1 MSLDIELH
9 GLPRAIRDV
18 DIAASLVLWCGAEIA
33 ELCTEPT
40 IHVRLR
46 GQTSAQLEDPLR
58 VGPRCVEVFRPQR
71 GPARLTMRM
80 GDAFTWSVARG
91 FAVRYVDRFARDGR
105 AVCSETGE
113 VLRG

>member
-33 ELCTEPT
+33 ELCDGPV
-40 IHVRLR
+40 VRLR
-46 GQTSAQLEDPLR
+46 GQTSAQLEHPLR
-58 VGPRCVEVFRPQR
+58 VGPRCVEVHRPRR
-71 GPARLTMRM
+71 GSARLTMRM